1 MRAGVRAGVRAWLRA
16 GVWAGVRAGVR
27 GRGRAGGT
35 AGGTH
40 VVLVGL
46 TPDSLRLRLDAG
58 DAVEDGDRAVEHAQ
72 RALHL
77 QGEVD
82 VPWGGDMG

>member
-1 MRAGVRAGVRAWLRA
+1 MRAGVRAGVS
-16 GVWAGVRAGVR
+16 

-58 DAVEDGDRAVEHAQ
+58 DAVEARDRAVEDAE
-72 RALHL
+72 RALDL
-77 QGEVD
+77 EGEVD
-82 VPWGGDMG
+82 VPWGGDVAEI